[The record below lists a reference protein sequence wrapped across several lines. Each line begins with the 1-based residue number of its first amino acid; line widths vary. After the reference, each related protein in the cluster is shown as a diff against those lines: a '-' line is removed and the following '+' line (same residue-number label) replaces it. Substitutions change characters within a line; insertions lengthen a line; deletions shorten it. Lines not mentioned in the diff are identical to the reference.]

1 MKSYSV
7 SFSTQIFHNGVFAK
21 VEKNAIVIPANSA
34 DEITDEKVKQ
44 YASHLIKEGAS
55 QTYNA
60 DNIFEPITTSRS
72 FYKIEKIKLIPV
84 IDSSNW
90 IEHARK
96 EDSRY
101 ALIN

>member
-7 SFSTQIFHNGVFAK
+7 SFTTQVFRNGIHAK
-21 VEKNAIVIPANSA
+21 TEKHAIVIPANSA
-34 DEITDEKVKQ
+34 DEITDEKVKN
-44 YASHLIKEGAS
+44 YASHLIKKGTS
-55 QTYNA
+55 QAYNA
-60 DNIFEPITTSRS
+60 DNIFEPITISRS
-72 FYKIEKIKLIPV
+72 FYKIEKIKLIAA

-90 IEHARK
+90 TEHARR